1 MEQHLPVANLDK
13 KTAAWA
19 RALGVMQTLRKDCPW
34 DAKQTNESIRQNSIE
49 EMYELADA
57 LVSGDPKE
65 IKKECGDVL
74 EQLLFY
80 AMFGEEQGQ
89 FDMGD
94 ICNSMCDK
102 LVFRHPHV
110 FNPDGSLISQVGT
123 RGGESVDN
131 AEDVSKLWEIVKQ
144 KEKDG
149 NKTILS
155 GIPSGL
161 PSLIKAYRMQD
172 KARNAG
178 FDWEKKED
186 VWQKVREEISE
197 FEVEANQWSAIASDE
212 NNSAEQREEARDKM
226 EREFG
231 DLLFSLINA
240 ARLYKIKPDNAL
252 EKTNQKFQR
261 RFTYVELKAREQGK
275 RLDQM
280 TLAEMDALWDEA
292 KQEERGSSSNL

>member
-1 MEQHLPVANLDK
+1 MEQHHEVKNLEA
-13 KTAAWA
+13 KTAAFA

-34 DAKQTNESIRQNSIE
+34 DAKQTYESIRQNSIE
-49 EMYELADA
+49 EMYELGEA
-57 LVSGDPKE
+57 LIKGDTNE

-74 EQLLFY
+74 EQLFFY
-80 AMFGEEQGQ
+80 AMFGEEEGK
-89 FDMGD
+89 FDMAD

-123 RGGESVDN
+123 QGGETVDS
-131 AEDVSKLWEIVKQ
+131 ADDVSKLWEVVKQ

-155 GIPSGL
+155 GLPAGL

-178 FDWEKKED
+178 FDWEQRED
-186 VWQKVREEISE
+186 VWQKVKEEINE
-197 FEVEANQWSAIASDE
+197 FEAEVGQMDREK
-212 NNSAEQREEARDKM
+212 AEQ
-226 EREFG
+226 EFG

-261 RFTYVELKAREQGK
+261 RFTYVELEAKKQG
-275 RLDQM
+275 RMLNDM

-292 KQEERGSSSNL
+292 KAKGL

>member
-1 MEQHLPVANLDK
+1 MEQHHNVPNLEAK
-13 KTAAWA
+13 KEAFA

-49 EMYELADA
+49 EMYELCEA
-57 LVSGDPKE
+57 LITGDSKE

-74 EQLLFY
+74 EQLFFY
-80 AMFGEEQGQ
+80 AMFAEEQGQ
-89 FDMGD
+89 FDMAD

-110 FNPDGSLISQVGT
+110 FNPDGSLISQVGV
-123 RGGESVDN
+123 RGGENVTD
-131 AEDVSKLWEIVKQ
+131 ADDVSKLWEVVKQ

-155 GIPSGL
+155 GIPAGL

-178 FDWEKKED
+178 FDWEQRED
-186 VWQKVREEISE
+186 VWQKVKEEISE
-197 FEVEANQWSAIASDE
+197 FEAEVGNMDREH
-212 NNSAEQREEARDKM
+212 AEQ
-226 EREFG
+226 EFG

-261 RFTYVELKAREQGK
+261 RFTYVETEARRQG
-275 RLDQM
+275 RMLNEM

-292 KQEERGSSSNL
+292 KAKGL

>member
-1 MEQHLPVANLDK
+1 MEQHLPVPNLEQK
-13 KTAAWA
+13 LQAFG
-19 RALGVMQTLRKDCPW
+19 RALGVMQTLRRDCPW

-49 EMYELADA
+49 EMYELGEA
-57 LVSGDPKE
+57 LITGDPKE

-74 EQLLFY
+74 EQIFFY
-80 AMFGEEQGQ
+80 AMFGEEKGQ
-89 FDMGD
+89 FDMAD

-110 FNPDGSLISQVGT
+110 FNPDGSLISEVGT
-123 RGGESVDN
+123 RGGENVSSAD
-131 AEDVSKLWEIVKQ
+131 DVSKLWEVVKQ

-155 GIPSGL
+155 GIPQGL
-161 PSLIKAYRMQD
+161 PALIKAYRMQD

-178 FDWEKKED
+178 FDWEQRED
-186 VWQKVREEISE
+186 VWAKVKEEISE
-197 FEVEANQWSAIASDE
+197 FE
-212 NNSAEQREEARDKM
+212 AEVGHMDHEKA

-261 RFTYVELKAREQGK
+261 RFTYVEEKAREQG
-275 RLDQM
+275 RMLNEM

-292 KQEERGSSSNL
+292 KALGL

>member
-1 MEQHLPVANLDK
+1 MEQHLPVPNLDQK
-13 KTAAWA
+13 LAAFA

-49 EMYELADA
+49 EVYELGEA
-57 LVSGDPKE
+57 LIKGDPNE

-74 EQLLFY
+74 EQIFFY
-80 AMFGEEQGQ
+80 AMFGEEKGQ
-89 FDMGD
+89 FDFAD
-94 ICNSMCDK
+94 ICNAMCDK

-110 FNPDGSLISQVGT
+110 FNPDGSLISQVGV
-123 RGGESVDN
+123 RGGEDVNN
-131 AEDVSKLWEIVKQ
+131 ADDVSKLWEVVKQ
-144 KEKDG
+144 KEKGG

-155 GIPSGL
+155 GIPAGL

-178 FDWEKKED
+178 FDWQQRED
-186 VWQKVREEISE
+186 VWQKVKEEISE
-197 FEVEANQWSAIASDE
+197 FE
-212 NNSAEQREEARDKM
+212 AEVGNMDRERA

-252 EKTNQKFQR
+252 EKTNQKFLR
-261 RFTYVELKAREQGK
+261 RFTYVETEAKKQG
-275 RLDQM
+275 RLLNDM

-292 KQEERGSSSNL
+292 KAKGI

>member
-1 MEQHLPVANLDK
+1 MEQHLPVNNLEAK
-13 KTAAWA
+13 KEAFG

-49 EMYELADA
+49 EMYELAEA
-57 LVSGDPKE
+57 LIKNDPKE
-65 IKKECGDVL
+65 IKKECGDVM
-74 EQLLFY
+74 EQIFFY
-80 AMFGEEQGQ
+80 AMMGEEQGQ
-89 FDMGD
+89 FDMAD

-110 FNPDGSLISQVGT
+110 FNPDGSLISQVGQ
-123 RGGESVDN
+123 RGGEDVKN
-131 AEDVSKLWEIVKQ
+131 ADDVSKLWEVVKQ

-155 GIPSGL
+155 GLPAGL
-161 PSLIKAYRMQD
+161 PALIKAYRMQD

-178 FDWEKKED
+178 FDWEQKED
-186 VWQKVREEISE
+186 VWQKVREEIAE
-197 FEVEANQWSAIASDE
+197 FE
-212 NNSAEQREEARDKM
+212 AEVGNMDRDKM
-226 EREFG
+226 EAEFG

-252 EKTNQKFQR
+252 ERTNLKFQR
-261 RFTYVELKAREQGK
+261 RFTYVETEAKKQG
-275 RLDQM
+275 RMLNDL

-292 KQEERGSSSNL
+292 KSKGL

>member
-1 MEQHLPVANLDK
+1 MEQHLDVPNLDK
-13 KTAAWA
+13 KTAAWQ

-49 EMYELADA
+49 EMYELAEA
-57 LVSGDPKE
+57 LIKGDSKE
-65 IKKECGDVL
+65 IKKECGDVM
-74 EQLLFY
+74 EQLFFY
-80 AMFGEEQGQ
+80 TMFAEEAGQ

-94 ICNSMCDK
+94 MLNSMCDK

-123 RGGESVDN
+123 RGGENVSN
-131 AEDVSKLWEIVKQ
+131 AEDVSKLWEQVKQ

-155 GIPSGL
+155 GIPSSL
-161 PSLIKAYRMQD
+161 PALIKAYRMQD

-178 FDWEKKED
+178 FDWEKRED
-186 VWQKVREEISE
+186 VWQKVKEEISE
-197 FEVEANQWSAIASDE
+197 FE
-212 NNSAEQREEARDKM
+212 AEVGNMDREKAE
-226 EREFG
+226 EEFG

-261 RFTYVELKAREQGK
+261 RFTYVELQAKAQGK
-275 RLDQM
+275 MLNDM

-292 KQEERGSSSNL
+292 KRKEKSEESTIHNKIL

>member
-1 MEQHLPVANLDK
+1 MEQHLEVKNLEA
-13 KTAAWA
+13 KTAAFA

-34 DAKQTNESIRQNSIE
+34 DAKQTYESIRQNSIE
-49 EMYELADA
+49 EMYELGEA
-57 LVSGDPKE
+57 LIKGDTND

-74 EQLLFY
+74 EQLFFY
-80 AMFGEEQGQ
+80 AMFGEEEGK
-89 FDMGD
+89 FDMAD

-110 FNPDGSLISQVGT
+110 FNPDGSLISQVGA
-123 RGGESVDN
+123 RGGETVGSAD
-131 AEDVSKLWEIVKQ
+131 DVSKLWEVVKQ

-155 GIPSGL
+155 GLPAGL
-161 PSLIKAYRMQD
+161 PALIKAYRMQD

-178 FDWEKKED
+178 FDWEQRED
-186 VWQKVREEISE
+186 VWQKVKEEINE
-197 FEVEANQWSAIASDE
+197 FEAEVGQMNREK
-212 NNSAEQREEARDKM
+212 AEQ
-226 EREFG
+226 EFG

-261 RFTYVELKAREQGK
+261 RFTYVELEAKKQGK
-275 RLDQM
+275 MLNDM

-292 KQEERGSSSNL
+292 KAKGL

>member
-1 MEQHLPVANLDK
+1 MEQHLEVKNLEAK
-13 KTAAWA
+13 VQAFA

-49 EMYELADA
+49 EMYELGEALIKGDA
-57 LVSGDPKE
+57 KE

-74 EQLLFY
+74 EQIFFY
-80 AMFGEEQGQ
+80 AMMGEEQGQ
-89 FDMGD
+89 FDMAD

-110 FNPDGSLISQVGT
+110 FNPDGSLISQVGQ
-123 RGGESVDN
+123 RGGEDVKN
-131 AEDVSKLWEIVKQ
+131 ADDVSKLWEVVKQ

-155 GIPSGL
+155 GLPAGL
-161 PSLIKAYRMQD
+161 PALIKAYRMQD

-178 FDWEKKED
+178 FDWEQKED
-186 VWQKVREEISE
+186 VWQKVREEIAE
-197 FEVEANQWSAIASDE
+197 FE
-212 NNSAEQREEARDKM
+212 AEVGNMDRDKM
-226 EREFG
+226 EAEFG

-252 EKTNQKFQR
+252 ERTNLKFQR
-261 RFTYVELKAREQGK
+261 RFTYVETEAKKQG
-275 RLDQM
+275 RMLNDL

-292 KQEERGSSSNL
+292 KSKGL

>member
-1 MEQHLPVANLDK
+1 MPLSETKSQHKPASMEQHLPVAEIEK
-13 KTAAWA
+13 KTAAWQ

-34 DAKQTNESIRQNSIE
+34 DAKQNNESIRQNSIE
-49 EMYELADA
+49 EMYELAEA
-57 LVSGDPKE
+57 LIKGDPNE
-65 IKKECGDVL
+65 IKKECGDVM
-74 EQLLFY
+74 EQLFFY
-80 AMFGEEQGQ
+80 AMFAEEAGQ

-94 ICNSMCDK
+94 MLNAMCDK

-110 FNPDGSLISQVGT
+110 FNPDGSLISQVGPQ
-123 RGGESVDN
+123 GGESVSN
-131 AEDVSKLWEIVKQ
+131 ADDVSRLWEVVKQ

-155 GIPSGL
+155 GIPSSL

-178 FDWEKKED
+178 FDWEKRED
-186 VWQKVREEISE
+186 VWDKVKEEIAE
-197 FEVEANQWSAIASDE
+197 FETEAANMDK
-212 NNSAEQREEARDKM
+212 DKM
-226 EREFG
+226 EAEFG

-252 EKTNQKFQR
+252 ERTNQKFQR
-261 RFTYVELKAREQGK
+261 RFTYVETEARRQG
-275 RLDQM
+275 RMINDL

-292 KQEERGSSSNL
+292 KKIENGK

>member
-1 MEQHLPVANLDK
+1 MEQHLPVNNLEAK
-13 KTAAWA
+13 KEAFG

-34 DAKQTNESIRQNSIE
+34 DAKQTFESIRQNSIE
-49 EMYELADA
+49 EMYELAEA
-57 LVSGDPKE
+57 LVKQDPKE

-74 EQLLFY
+74 EQLFFY
-80 AMFGEEQGQ
+80 AMMGEEQGQ
-89 FDMGD
+89 FDMAD

-110 FNPDGSLISQVGT
+110 FNPDGSLISQVGV
-123 RGGESVDN
+123 RGGESVNSAD
-131 AEDVSKLWEIVKQ
+131 DVSMLWEVVKQ

-155 GIPSGL
+155 GLPAGL
-161 PSLIKAYRMQD
+161 PALIKAYRMQD

-197 FEVEANQWSAIASDE
+197 FEVEVNQWSSVMADE
-212 NNSAEQREEARDKM
+212 SNSTETREAARDKM

-252 EKTNQKFQR
+252 EKTNQKFMS

-280 TLAEMDALWDEA
+280 TLVEMDELWEEA
-292 KQEERGSSSNL
+292 KRKENQIKQNK